1 MLQSI
6 KQLYGEKLGAM
17 DGEIGQVKDF
27 YFDDQNW
34 AVRYVVAETGTWL
47 TSRQVLLSPL
57 ALGNLFQDGRDM
69 LVNLTKKQIEDSP
82 AIETHKPVSRQ
93 YEEEYH
99 RYYGWPYYWEGDG
112 LWGGMRGFPILEL
125 PPEFSS
131 VEPPAAAGPKNKH
144 ADSHLRS
151 TQAVKGYHLQATDG
165 IVGHVCDF
173 LMDDK
178 SWAMKELVIKIGHR
192 FTGKEVQIPTGK
204 VSRISYEESK
214 VFVNMTTEAVEHSA
228 AHDLVPARVAGFTP
242 PEPSAFK
249 KVVEEILAP

>member
-6 KQLYGEKLGAM
+6 KQLYGEKLGAK

-34 AVRYVVAETGTWL
+34 AVRYIVADTGTWL

-57 ALGNLFQDGRDM
+57 ALGSLYQDGRDM
-69 LVNLTKKQIEDSP
+69 LVNLTRKQIEDSP

-93 YEEEYH
+93 YEEQYH

-112 LWGGMRGFPILEL
+112 LWGGMRGLPILEL
-125 PPEFSS
+125 PPKFASP
-131 VEPPAAAGPKNKH
+131 EPPAATGPNPKRGD
-144 ADSHLRS
+144 AHLRS

-178 SWAMKELVIKIGHR
+178 SWAINQLVIKIGQR
-192 FTGKEVQIPTGK
+192 FTGKEVQIPVSK
-204 VSRISYEESK
+204 VTQISYDASK
-214 VFVNMTTEAVEHSA
+214 VFVNLTTDAVERSPEHR
-228 AHDLVPARVAGFTP
+228 LVPNGAAIST
-242 PEPSAFK
+242 
-249 KVVEEILAP
+249 